1 MLIYHS
7 CAVTSHKYRG
17 MFSLLELKI
26 DFKKRASVWPSVAN
40 CIFRTIF
47 VFHWPC
53 SPSQHEKVMNMGVMR
68 IPEFDKF
75 YRVKANEFFE
85 PYL

>member
-26 DFKKRASVWPSVAN
+26 DFKRRASVWPSVAN
-40 CIFRTIF
+40 CIFRTYIRVPEHF
-47 VFHWPC
+47 ADLSDPTNIKKT
-53 SPSQHEKVMNMGVMR
+53 KVAKHPNISELMR
-68 IPEFDKF
+68 E
-75 YRVKANEFFE
+75 VKEI
-85 PYL
+85 